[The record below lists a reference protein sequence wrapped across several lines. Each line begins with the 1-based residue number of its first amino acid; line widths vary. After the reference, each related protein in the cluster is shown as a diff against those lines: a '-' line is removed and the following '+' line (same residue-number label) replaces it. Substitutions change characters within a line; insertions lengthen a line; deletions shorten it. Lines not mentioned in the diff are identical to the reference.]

1 MNFQAVISISIAA
14 GGLLLSV
21 ISALVAYNRGVKS
34 KGEAEGSLHSD
45 IGYIKSGVDDLKNEQ
60 RLQNTR
66 HYELANTVARIDE
79 SAKSAH
85 HRIDGIEDRV
95 HTLEQQ

>member
-1 MNFQAVISISIAA
+1 MNFQAVISIAIAA

-21 ISALVAYNRGVKS
+21 ISALVAYSRGVKS
-34 KGEAEGSLHSD
+34 KSEAEGSLHSD

-60 RLQNTR
+60 RLQSSR
-66 HYELANTVARIDE
+66 HYALATDVARIEE

-85 HRIDGIEDRV
+85 HRIDGMEDRV